1 MFSWF
6 FVFFISHVKRF
17 SFSLHCLRALLCNIE
32 GDVDLCTFRMLIL
45 MWYFLHSERA
55 LKISPFQQQQLLN
68 LNMGDY
74 DETISPSMQE
84 KLWMSKLCHLWTRIP
99 TQYTKKM
106 GFQDISPCWTNS
118 ALFILCQITTGSN
131 FEVYIGKAV
140 QPPELL
146 GVGAIGNVGPNPKW
160 PTICDNPITPHQM
173 WLSESGSGRGFFV
186 LKGSF
191 SILTVGMCLLIG
203 HCLILMFSLY
213 YCRINVRWHWKI
225 RS

>member
-6 FVFFISHVKRF
+6 FVFFILRVKQF

-84 KLWMSKLCHLWTRIP
+84 KLWMSKLCHLWTRIA
-99 TQYTKKM
+99 TQYTMKM
-106 GFQDISPCWTNS
+106 GFQDISPCWTNP
-118 ALFILCQITTGSN
+118 ALFVLCQITTGSN

-160 PTICDNPITPHQM
+160 PTICDNPITPIRCDS
-173 WLSESGSGRGFFV
+173 LSLV
-186 LKGSF
+186 LAEVS
-191 SILTVGMCLLIG
+191 SC
-203 HCLILMFSLY
+203 
-213 YCRINVRWHWKI
+213 
-225 RS
+225 

>member
-1 MFSWF
+1 MIFCF
-6 FVFFISHVKRF
+6 FYFACQAI
-17 SFSLHCLRALLCNIE
+17 HCLRALLCNIE

-106 GFQDISPCWTNS
+106 GFQDISPCSTNS

-160 PTICDNPITPHQM
+160 PTICDNPITPPSDVALWVWFWQRFLRAKREFFHSYCCHVLAHRP
-173 WLSESGSGRGFFV
+173 LSDFDIFSV
-186 LKGSF
+186 L
-191 SILTVGMCLLIG
+191 L
-203 HCLILMFSLY
+203 
-213 YCRINVRWHWKI
+213 
-225 RS
+225 